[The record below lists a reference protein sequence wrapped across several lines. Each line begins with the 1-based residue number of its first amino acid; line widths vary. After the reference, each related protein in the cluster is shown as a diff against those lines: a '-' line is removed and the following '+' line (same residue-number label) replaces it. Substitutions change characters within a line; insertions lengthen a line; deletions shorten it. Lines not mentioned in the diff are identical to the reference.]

1 MNKGMKVGYIRV
13 STVDQNIA
21 RQLENFQL
29 DKVFIDKC
37 SGKDLNRPEF
47 QKMMNFLREGD
58 QLFVHSMDRLARN
71 QDDLRKIIKDLNS
84 KGISVEFVKNNLKFT
99 GDDSPMSNL
108 LLSLLAAVAEFEL
121 ELILERQREGIAVAR
136 AKGIYKRRGRHNVL
150 LKDQKEELKL
160 MISQG
165 IPKTQVAKRLN
176 ISRHSVY
183 NYLKEFQND
192 NI

>member
-1 MNKGMKVGYIRV
+1 MNKGMRVGYKRV
-13 STVDQNIA
+13 SSVDQNIS
-21 RQLENFQL
+21 RQLDGIEL

-37 SGKDLNRPEF
+37 SGRDLNRPEF
-47 QKMMNFLREGD
+47 QIMMNFLREGD
-58 QLFVHSMDRLARN
+58 QLIVHSMDRLARN

-99 GDDSPMSNL
+99 GDDSPMANL

-121 ELILERQREGIAVAR
+121 ELIRERQREGIAIAR

-165 IPKTQVAKRLN
+165 VPKTQVAKRLN

-183 NYLKEFQND
+183 NYLKE
-192 NI
+192 